1 MADDTRNQGD
11 RDLPTNLASPAQ
23 RALLAHG
30 STRLEQLA
38 VVSEEELAQ
47 LHGMVPKARGQLRA
61 ALAERGLSFAS
72 GQPDA
77 KTGQ

>member
-38 VVSEEELAQ
+38 VVSENS
-47 LHGMVPKARGQLRA
+47 
-61 ALAERGLSFAS
+61 SFR
-72 GQPDA
+72 
-77 KTGQ
+77 